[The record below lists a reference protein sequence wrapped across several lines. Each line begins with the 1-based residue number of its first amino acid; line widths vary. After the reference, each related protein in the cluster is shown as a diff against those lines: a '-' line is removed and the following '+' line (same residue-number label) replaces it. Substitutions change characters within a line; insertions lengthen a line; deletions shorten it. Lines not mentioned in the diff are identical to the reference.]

1 MSYSFIFGGKKA
13 GIDMKKTHLGLVL
26 AAAIGI
32 SLIIF
37 YFGMTVTYYVFI
49 LYEKHRAFYNS
60 GLTFLLITGLLFTIR
75 SRRKRAKDKTMSG
88 SYFL

>member
-1 MSYSFIFGGKKA
+1 MGNSFLYGGKKA

-37 YFGMTVTYYVFI
+37 YSGITVSYCVFF
-49 LYEKHRAFYNS
+49 LFEKHRAFYNS
-60 GLTFLLITGLLFTIR
+60 ALTVILIIGLLLVVR
-75 SRRKRAKDKTMSG
+75 SRRKRAKDNNKMTD
-88 SYFL
+88 SYF